1 LQYDIEVDGRVR
13 RLVVNREEGRFRI
26 AIDGRNLT
34 VNAVRVGANALSL
47 LIVEQEAGAGSA
59 GTAASGPTS
68 SHEITLATDAV
79 TGHLHVNLGRV
90 VVPVVFN
97 GRRRAGRKEEGGH
110 SGASGANGPHRVV
123 APMPG
128 KVARVLVTLGDTV
141 GARQPIA
148 VIEAMKMENELRAG
162 RDGVITEL
170 PVASGQ
176 SVDAGTLV
184 AVIAATP
191 RTGGQGPPE

>member
-13 RLVVNREEGRFRI
+13 RLVVTREEERFHV

-47 LIVEQEAGAGSA
+47 LIVEQEADARPPGGAV
-59 GTAASGPTS
+59 ASPMS
-68 SHEITLATDAV
+68 SHEITLATDPV

-97 GRRRAGRKEEGGH
+97 GRRRSGRKEEGGH
-110 SGASGANGPHRVV
+110 SGASGANGPQRVV

-128 KVARVLVTLGDTV
+128 KVVRVLVKIGDAV
-141 GARQPIA
+141 RARQPIA

-170 PVASGQ
+170 AVASGQ
-176 SVDAGTLV
+176 SVDAGALV
-184 AVIAATP
+184 AVIAAP
-191 RTGGQGPPE
+191 AP

>member
-1 LQYDIEVDGRVR
+1 MQYDIEVDGRVR
-13 RLVVNREEGRFRI
+13 RLVVNREDERFRI

-34 VNAVRVGANALSL
+34 INAVRVGANALSL
-47 LIVEQEAGAGSA
+47 LIGEQEAVKSDGA
-59 GTAASGPTS
+59 AAAFSPTS

-97 GRRRAGRKEEGGH
+97 GRRRSGRKEEGGH
-110 SGASGANGPHRVV
+110 SGATGGNGPLRVV

-128 KVARVLVTLGDTV
+128 KVARVLVKIGDAV
-141 GARQPIA
+141 HARQPIA

-184 AVIAATP
+184 AIIAATAS
-191 RTGGQGPPE
+191 

>member
-1 LQYDIEVDGRVR
+1 MQYDIEVDGRVR
-13 RLVVNREEGRFRI
+13 RLVVTREEERFRV

-47 LIVEQEAGAGSA
+47 LIAEQEAEARPAG
-59 GTAASGPTS
+59 GAASPMS
-68 SHEITLATDAV
+68 SHEITLATDPV

-97 GRRRAGRKEEGGH
+97 GRRRSGRKEEDGH
-110 SGASGANGPHRVV
+110 SGASGPQRVV

-128 KVARVLVTLGDTV
+128 KVVRVLVKIGDAV
-141 GARQPIA
+141 RARQPIA

-170 PVASGQ
+170 AVASGQ
-176 SVDAGTLV
+176 SVDAGALV
-184 AVIAATP
+184 AVIAAP
-191 RTGGQGPPE
+191 AP

>member
-1 LQYDIEVDGRVR
+1 LQYDIEVDGRLR
-13 RLVVNREEGRFRI
+13 RLVVNREDERFRI

-47 LIVEQEAGAGSA
+47 LIGEQQPAKSDG
-59 GTAASGPTS
+59 GTAAAFSPTS

-97 GRRRAGRKEEGGH
+97 ERRRSGRKEEGGH
-110 SGASGANGPHRVV
+110 SGATGSNGPLRVV

-128 KVARVLVTLGDTV
+128 KVVRVLVKIGDAV
-141 GARQPIA
+141 RARQPIA
-148 VIEAMKMENELRAG
+148 VVEAMKMENELRAG

-176 SVDAGTLV
+176 SVDAGTLI
-184 AVIAATP
+184 AVIAATAS
-191 RTGGQGPPE
+191 

>member
-13 RLVVNREEGRFRI
+13 RLVVTREEGRFRI
-26 AIDGRNLT
+26 AIEGRQLI

-47 LIVEQEAGAGSA
+47 LIVEQEAAVRSGGGSP
-59 GTAASGPTS
+59 ASGPTS

-97 GRRRAGRKEEGGH
+97 GRRRSGRKEEGGH
-110 SGASGANGPHRVV
+110 SGASGANGPQRVV

-128 KVARVLVTLGDTV
+128 KVVRVLVAVGDAV
-141 GARQPIA
+141 RARQPIA

-162 RDGVITEL
+162 RDGVVTEL
-170 PVASGQ
+170 SVASGQ
-176 SVDAGTLV
+176 SVDAGALV
-184 AVIAATP
+184 AVIAAT
-191 RTGGQGPPE
+191 GGK

>member
-1 LQYDIEVDGRVR
+1 MQYDIEVDGRVR
-13 RLVVNREEGRFRI
+13 RLVVTREEERFRV

-47 LIVEQEAGAGSA
+47 LIVEQEADARPPGGAV
-59 GTAASGPTS
+59 SGPMT
-68 SHEITLATDAV
+68 SHEITLATDPV

-97 GRRRAGRKEEGGH
+97 GRRRSGRKEEGGH
-110 SGASGANGPHRVV
+110 SGASGANGPQRVV

-128 KVARVLVTLGDTV
+128 KVVRVLVKIGDAV
-141 GARQPIA
+141 RARQPIA

-170 PVASGQ
+170 AVASGQ
-176 SVDAGTLV
+176 SVDAGALV
-184 AVIAATP
+184 AVIAAP
-191 RTGGQGPPE
+191 AP